1 MKTKDLNNLRQR
13 ADHQNKSVE
22 EQVWEVLESMVAE
35 DPGAHFSIFSESGKI
50 SVLFFQTAYM
60 KKMLNSYP
68 DVLYIDSTYCLNLY
82 GYPVVVFMI
91 VDGDNVGH
99 CVGYA
104 CVRDEKMMTLSVL
117 FGEFV
122 RKNEGVKVKT
132 VVVDKDA
139 SEIGAVRQTMP
150 ECNVVLCRFHV
161 AKTLMEAVRK
171 YCGRGEQE
179 EVTQV
184 VRRMMMCAKEEEF
197 FNCFNLI
204 PNGLFKTYL
213 EKNWLPVSNTWANYK
228 TKEILTW
235 GNKTNNFVERH
246 NRALKTVGHS
256 KMGIPAFIRSLLA
269 YHKSTEK
276 QVRRKFQE
284 LQLRSKIFRPQF
296 EAAKEILSASY
307 AKLTPY
313 ACEEIKKQLNKLHGQ
328 VVAYDAD
335 SKTLAVS
342 NNGEEIHYSV
352 GDTCQCLHYVEKQLP
367 CWHVLAY
374 CQYENVSPLANVPE
388 RYLKERLLRCFEGEE
403 ESDGG
408 VVSAEIDVIS
418 ASRERSEWEK
428 RMTLKEACRE
438 LVAVGVRCGQLVF
451 EKRMRTV
458 RKLIAMWR
466 EDKDVEIEDVLE
478 FADDMVE
485 MERNVQFQK
494 RVGRGVGVDDV
505 VEEAEEE
512 GGINFEAEVISQEGI
527 TVGEEDLIDEVGGDN
542 KIGDALECPEM
553 ERGIVRVEEVLQEME
568 TVGGDDVRVGL
579 NQETKRVVEVDVTVN
594 EAMPQERETVGGD
607 DVGVGLRHEMEAPG
621 VNFSFL
627 QTTAEIHSFG
637 DRVSICY
644 GDKKNSFGKFERAK
658 TKGRPRGAGV
668 TCNRKRKQTV
678 CRPMSKGKRLK
689 TVGAMKEDICGV
701 CGKEEL
707 DKDLCEGGSLMEWID
722 CDVCHQWYHCLCV
735 GLKSAASYFH
745 CASCKS

>member
-1 MKTKDLNNLRQR
+1 M
-13 ADHQNKSVE
+13 
-22 EQVWEVLESMVAE
+22 
-35 DPGAHFSIFSESGKI
+35 
-50 SVLFFQTAYM
+50 
-60 KKMLNSYP
+60 
-68 DVLYIDSTYCLNLY
+68 
-82 GYPVVVFMI
+82 
-91 VDGDNVGH
+91 
-99 CVGYA
+99 
-104 CVRDEKMMTLSVL
+104 
-117 FGEFV
+117 
-122 RKNEGVKVKT
+122 
-132 VVVDKDA
+132 
-139 SEIGAVRQTMP
+139 
-150 ECNVVLCRFHV
+150 
-161 AKTLMEAVRK
+161 
-171 YCGRGEQE
+171 
-179 EVTQV
+179 
-184 VRRMMMCAKEEEF
+184 
-197 FNCFNLI
+197 
-204 PNGLFKTYL
+204 
-213 EKNWLPVSNTWANYK
+213 
-228 TKEILTW
+228 
-235 GNKTNNFVERH
+235 
-246 NRALKTVGHS
+246 
-256 KMGIPAFIRSLLA
+256 
-269 YHKSTEK
+269 
-276 QVRRKFQE
+276 
-284 LQLRSKIFRPQF
+284 
-296 EAAKEILSASY
+296 
-307 AKLTPY
+307 
-313 ACEEIKKQLNKLHGQ
+313 
-328 VVAYDAD
+328 
-335 SKTLAVS
+335 
-342 NNGEEIHYSV
+342 
-352 GDTCQCLHYVEKQLP
+352 
-367 CWHVLAY
+367 AY

-451 EKRMRTV
+451 EKCMRTV

-466 EDKDVEIEDVLE
+466 EDKDVKIEDVLE

-494 RVGRGVGVDDV
+494 RVGLGVGVDDV
-505 VEEAEEE
+505 VEETEEE
-512 GGINFEAEVISQEGI
+512 DGINFEAEVISQEGI
-527 TVGEEDLIDEVGGDN
+527 TVGEEDLIDEVG
-542 KIGDALECPEM
+542 
-553 ERGIVRVEEVLQEME
+553 IVRVQEVLQEME
-568 TVGGDDVRVGL
+568 TVDGDDVRVGL

-594 EAMPQERETVGGD
+594 ETMPQEMETVGGD

-678 CRPMSKGKRLK
+678 CRPVSKGKRLK

>member
-1 MKTKDLNNLRQR
+1 MKTKDLHNLRQR

-99 CVGYA
+99 CVGSA
-104 CVRDEKMMTLSVL
+104 CVRDEKMMTLSFL

-122 RKNEGVKVKT
+122 CKNEGVKVKT

-150 ECNVVLCRFHV
+150 ECNVVLCRFHA

-284 LQLRSKIFRPQF
+284 LQLRSKVFRPQF

-307 AKLTPY
+307 AKLTPF

-328 VVAYDAD
+328 VVANDAD

-342 NNGEEIHYSV
+342 NNG
-352 GDTCQCLHYVEKQLP
+352 
-367 CWHVLAY
+367 
-374 CQYENVSPLANVPE
+374 
-388 RYLKERLLRCFEGEE
+388 
-403 ESDGG
+403 
-408 VVSAEIDVIS
+408 
-418 ASRERSEWEK
+418 
-428 RMTLKEACRE
+428 
-438 LVAVGVRCGQLVF
+438 
-451 EKRMRTV
+451 
-458 RKLIAMWR
+458 
-466 EDKDVEIEDVLE
+466 
-478 FADDMVE
+478 
-485 MERNVQFQK
+485 
-494 RVGRGVGVDDV
+494 
-505 VEEAEEE
+505 
-512 GGINFEAEVISQEGI
+512 
-527 TVGEEDLIDEVGGDN
+527 
-542 KIGDALECPEM
+542 
-553 ERGIVRVEEVLQEME
+553 
-568 TVGGDDVRVGL
+568 
-579 NQETKRVVEVDVTVN
+579 
-594 EAMPQERETVGGD
+594 
-607 DVGVGLRHEMEAPG
+607 
-621 VNFSFL
+621 
-627 QTTAEIHSFG
+627 
-637 DRVSICY
+637 
-644 GDKKNSFGKFERAK
+644 
-658 TKGRPRGAGV
+658 
-668 TCNRKRKQTV
+668 
-678 CRPMSKGKRLK
+678 
-689 TVGAMKEDICGV
+689 
-701 CGKEEL
+701 
-707 DKDLCEGGSLMEWID
+707 
-722 CDVCHQWYHCLCV
+722 
-735 GLKSAASYFH
+735 
-745 CASCKS
+745 

>member
-1 MKTKDLNNLRQR
+1 MAAECDQQDVFPSQYFDSFEDFKSLLITIKLRADKNLNKLQGVSANLQHNHVIPAKKDGVYAVDHKLNTKEREDVKKLIDLGAPVRKIQNYISTSYDKQVKTKDLHNLRQR
-13 ADHQNKSVE
+13 ADHQNKRVE
-22 EQVWEVLESMVAE
+22 EQVWEVLESMVAK

-68 DVLYIDSTYCLNLY
+68 DVLYIDNTYCLNLY

-161 AKTLMEAVRK
+161 AKTLMEVSRNIV
-171 YCGRGEQE
+171 E
-179 EVTQV
+179 E
-184 VRRMMMCAKEEEF
+184 
-197 FNCFNLI
+197 
-204 PNGLFKTYL
+204 G
-213 EKNWLPVSNTWANYK
+213 
-228 TKEILTW
+228 
-235 GNKTNNFVERH
+235 
-246 NRALKTVGHS
+246 S
-256 KMGIPAFIRSLLA
+256 KR
-269 YHKSTEK
+269 
-276 QVRRKFQE
+276 
-284 LQLRSKIFRPQF
+284 
-296 EAAKEILSASY
+296 
-307 AKLTPY
+307 
-313 ACEEIKKQLNKLHGQ
+313 
-328 VVAYDAD
+328 
-335 SKTLAVS
+335 
-342 NNGEEIHYSV
+342 
-352 GDTCQCLHYVEKQLP
+352 
-367 CWHVLAY
+367 
-374 CQYENVSPLANVPE
+374 SPLANVPQQ
-388 RYLKERLLRCFEGEE
+388 YLKERLLRCFEGEE

-408 VVSAEIDVIS
+408 VVSAEIDVIR

-478 FADDMVE
+478 FADDTVE

-505 VEEAEEE
+505 VEETEEE

-542 KIGDALECPEM
+542 KIGDVLVCPEM
-553 ERGIVRVEEVLQEME
+553 ERGIVRVEKCLKRWRQLVEMM
-568 TVGGDDVRVGL
+568 L
-579 NQETKRVVEVDVTVN
+579 
-594 EAMPQERETVGGD
+594 
-607 DVGVGLRHEMEAPG
+607 
-621 VNFSFL
+621 
-627 QTTAEIHSFG
+627 
-637 DRVSICY
+637 
-644 GDKKNSFGKFERAK
+644 
-658 TKGRPRGAGV
+658 
-668 TCNRKRKQTV
+668 
-678 CRPMSKGKRLK
+678 
-689 TVGAMKEDICGV
+689 
-701 CGKEEL
+701 EL
-707 DKDLCEGGSLMEWID
+707 G
-722 CDVCHQWYHCLCV
+722 
-735 GLKSAASYFH
+735 
-745 CASCKS
+745 